1 MKSNLVPKWTF
12 NKKQQK
18 MLTQLFKSITKDEHF
33 KILQH
38 EIDLLKQVAQ
48 DNDIQNAM
56 YKHLVGQFKKFKT
69 PL

>member
-38 EIDLLKQVAQ
+38 EIDLLK
-48 DNDIQNAM
+48 
-56 YKHLVGQFKKFKT
+56 
-69 PL
+69 